1 MCILRLF
8 KCQGKQNFPW
18 EPQDLQ
24 DFQDQHQKQQQKQK
38 QNENQNP
45 AVQLAAGALCCRRD
59 TLYVYKRRQTYFL
72 STRIN
77 FAFQIYIFKLSNHG
91 EAVARKGALSP
102 SLRKLNSIFKAP
114 TTTYTHP
121 HTHLR
126 RTWKGEE
133 RQGSC
138 SCSSVSARCCMQ
150 ALSYRLYC
158 LSHT

>member
-24 DFQDQHQKQQQKQK
+24 DFQDQHQKQQQKQ
-38 QNENQNP
+38 NQNP

-91 EAVARKGALSP
+91 EAEARKGRIKS
-102 SLRKLNSIFKAP
+102 KFTK
-114 TTTYTHP
+114 T
-121 HTHLR
+121 
-126 RTWKGEE
+126 
-133 RQGSC
+133 
-138 SCSSVSARCCMQ
+138 
-150 ALSYRLYC
+150 
-158 LSHT
+158 